1 LSDEPFIF
9 LKFKSTIYSCF
20 YPRRGA
26 GMKGNSIIIKNAHEL
41 EIYLIQ
47 CYSSEVKLRLLFIN
61 SFLKN
66 NNDLDHTCN
75 LFHISI
81 KTGYEWIDKWNKNGV
96 NGLKDKPITGRKAKL
111 TECNIKTLEIELKKR
126 DFWDISEV
134 QYLIISLF
142 NISLSK
148 RRISVILRE
157 MKMNYNKPY
166 RKDYRRPDNA
176 EEILIEKLKHTFNE
190 IIKDGYDPDNV
201 CIGFMDEAHPQNKAN
216 SGKFWSFGKPVMKEN
231 TTKYRVNTIGFYSLN
246 GNDAIMFLED
256 SKEEGIEQFI
266 KEIRVQNPE
275 YDAIIVVL
283 DNFSSHKTNLCLSTA
298 KENGIYFVFIPPY
311 SPDLN
316 PIEFAWKSVR
326 RMISKFFVES
336 KEHLQDIIACTF
348 EKCVESMSLA
358 NSWIDK
364 IASKIEFLKFLNNS

>member
-1 LSDEPFIF
+1 MKGIF
-9 LKFKSTIYSCF
+9 LTI
-20 YPRRGA
+20 A
-26 GMKGNSIIIKNAHEL
+26 NVTEL
-41 EIYLIQ
+41 ESNLDKDHG
-47 CYSSEVKLRLLFIN
+47 SDVKLRLLFIN
-61 SFLKN
+61 SFLIN
-66 NNDLDHTCN
+66 NNDLDLTCAI
-75 LFHISI
+75 FRISI
-81 KTGYEWIDKWNKNGV
+81 KTGYEWIERWNKNGV
-96 NGLKDKPITGRKAKL
+96 IGLKDKPITGRKAIL
-111 TECNIKTLEIELKKR
+111 TKENIEILNVELKKR
-126 DFWDISEV
+126 DFWDISEINE
-134 QYLIISLF
+134 LIKTLF
-142 NISLSK
+142 NISISK
-148 RRISVILRE
+148 SRISEILNE
-157 MKMNYNKPY
+157 MKMSYHKPY

-176 EEILIEKLKHTFNE
+176 EAILIEKLKYTCNE
-190 IIKDGYDPDNV
+190 IIKDGHNPENV

-266 KEIRVQNPE
+266 KEIRIKNPD

-326 RMISKFFVES
+326 RMISKFFIKS

-364 IASKIEFLKFLNNS
+364 IASKVEFLEFLNNS